1 MIRTCCS
8 VFYLFIFFFL
18 FFIYSR
24 FKILKASLNK
34 LIQSHDVQRDNYCT
48 KVFVNYY
55 NLGKK
60 DLQIHNSTNKTRYK
74 LKDKIYSSFLKSF
87 LVCLISSSFDCLLPR
102 FKGSHRELSKYIKSF
117 QRTFDK
123 EKF

>member
-1 MIRTCCS
+1 MNTGNDFALISRANFGDDPYMLFG
-8 VFYLFIFFFL
+8 VLFIYLFIFFFL

-60 DLQIHNSTNKTRYK
+60 DLQIHNSTNKTRYETK
-74 LKDKIYSSFLKSF
+74 
-87 LVCLISSSFDCLLPR
+87 R
-102 FKGSHRELSKYIKSF
+102 
-117 QRTFDK
+117 
-123 EKF
+123 